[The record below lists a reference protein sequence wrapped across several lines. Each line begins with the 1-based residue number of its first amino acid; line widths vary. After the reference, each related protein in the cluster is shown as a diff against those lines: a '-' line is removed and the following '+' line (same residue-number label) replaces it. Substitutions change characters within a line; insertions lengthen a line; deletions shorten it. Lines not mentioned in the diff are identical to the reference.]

1 MISAADTGLQ
11 FPITIIIYQ
20 DLTPNIS
27 QNYIPHSFVFCNIF
41 SVSFVFCNIFSV
53 KLI

>member
-41 SVSFVFCNIFSV
+41 SV